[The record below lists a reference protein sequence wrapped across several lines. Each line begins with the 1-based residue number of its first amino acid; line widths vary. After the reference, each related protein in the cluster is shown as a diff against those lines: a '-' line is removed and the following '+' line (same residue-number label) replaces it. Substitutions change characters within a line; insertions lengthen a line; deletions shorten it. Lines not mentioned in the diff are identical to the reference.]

1 MYMRAIARF
10 LLIASFGAAFV
21 APACNAQVI
30 NFIALGDLP
39 YGPREKSYPAYRA
52 LIRTVNAARPDFAI
66 HIGDFKSGSTECS
79 DEEFRNQLS
88 HFQEFSGALVY
99 TPGDNEWTDCH
110 RRNNGAYDP
119 LERLQTL
126 RGMFFSEGRSLGAQ
140 PIPVE
145 SQSRTA
151 PGRAGFV
158 ENQRFMRD
166 SVLFATVHIVGSNNN
181 FEIRDPKAVT
191 EFMERDAANVEWIRD
206 AYALAETRGASALVF
221 AFQADVLDTRSP
233 FEDFPPWSGFRS
245 SIGET
250 LLPLAARWG
259 RPVLMISGDSHRFK
273 VDQPFRLNG
282 KPLRNVTRLVV
293 PGDDDVRAVRVQVIP
308 GAKQPFVFQVI
319 GAGGD

>member
-1 MYMRAIARF
+1 LRALVRF
-10 LLIASFGAAFV
+10 LLAASLGAAFAV
-21 APACNAQVI
+21 PSCNAQAISFV
-30 NFIALGDLP
+30 ALGDLP
-39 YGPREKSYPAYRA
+39 YGPRDKSYPAYRA
-52 LIRTVNAARPDFAI
+52 LIRTVNAARADFAI
-66 HIGDFKSGSTECS
+66 HVGDFKSGSTQCS
-79 DEEFRNQLS
+79 DEEFSNQLA

-119 LERLQTL
+119 LERLQKL
-126 RGMFFSEGRSLGAQ
+126 RAMFFSEGRSLGAR
-140 PIPVE
+140 PIAVE
-145 SQSRTA
+145 NQSRVT
-151 PGRAGFV
+151 PGRARFV
-158 ENQRFMRD
+158 ENLRFMRD
-166 SVLFATVHIVGSNNN
+166 SVLFVTVHIVGSNNN
-181 FEIRDPKAVT
+181 FEVRDPKAVA

-221 AFQADVLDTRSP
+221 AFQADVLDARSA

-293 PGDDDVRAVRVQVIP
+293 PGDDDVRAVRVQIVP
-308 GAKQPFVFQVI
+308 DAKQPFAFQVI
-319 GAGGD
+319 AAGED

>member
-1 MYMRAIARF
+1 MRALVRC
-10 LLIASFGAAFV
+10 LLAAALGAAFAV
-21 APACNAQVI
+21 PSCNAQGISFV
-30 NFIALGDLP
+30 ALGDLP
-39 YGPREKSYPAYRA
+39 YGPRETSYPAYRE

-66 HIGDFKSGSTECS
+66 HIGDFKSGSTQCS
-79 DEEFRNQLS
+79 DEEFSNQLA

-119 LERLQTL
+119 LERLQKL
-126 RGMFFSEGRSLGAQ
+126 REMFFSEGRSLGAR
-140 PIPVE
+140 PIAVE
-145 SQSRTA
+145 NQSRIT

-166 SVLFATVHIVGSNNN
+166 SVLFVTVHIVGSNNN
-181 FEIRDPKAVT
+181 FEVRDPKAVA
-191 EFMERDAANVEWIRD
+191 EFMQRDAANVEWIRD

-293 PGDDDVRAVRVQVIP
+293 PGDDDVRAVRVQILP
-308 GAKQPFVFQVI
+308 EAKQPFVFQLI
-319 GAGGD
+319 APAGD